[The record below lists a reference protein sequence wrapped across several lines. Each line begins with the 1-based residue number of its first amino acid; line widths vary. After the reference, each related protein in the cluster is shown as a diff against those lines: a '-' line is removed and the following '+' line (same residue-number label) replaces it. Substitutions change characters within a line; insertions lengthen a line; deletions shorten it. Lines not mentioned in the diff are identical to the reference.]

1 MDNHPPRIK
10 PRPRPAEA
18 PRMKSSQCGAAPVI
32 ALPVLLL
39 AAFATAARAAPV
51 RVADFG
57 FELDDTSLQGSM
69 QGPQPEEQARLG
81 RLDAQLR
88 DLLAKAGYEP
98 VDTAP
103 VTAEARQQTLRTCDG
118 CEVALARKLGAQVSV
133 IGWVQKVSNL
143 ILNINLVMRDVA
155 TGKVLRAG
163 SVDIRGDND
172 VSWSRGLTYLM
183 RESILPAN
191 KPRNALPAAE
201 AAPK

>member
-1 MDNHPPRIK
+1 
-10 PRPRPAEA
+10 
-18 PRMKSSQCGAAPVI
+18 MKSSQCGAAPVI
-32 ALPVLLL
+32 ALVVLLL

-98 VDTAP
+98 VDLAP
-103 VTAEARQQTLRTCDG
+103 VAAEAQRQTLRTCDG

-172 VSWSRGLTYLM
+172 VSWSRGLAYLM

-191 KPRNALPAAE
+191 KPKDALPAAE